1 MSSNELFELLYN
13 EINLKNHFW
22 WPNYGTFEVVVG
34 AVLTQNT
41 KWQNVESSL
50 LNLKNKGVLSI
61 EGILSLDDETLANL
75 IKPSGFNNVKTK
87 RLKNLL
93 SAISLEFGDFENFK
107 DSVDKEWL
115 ISQKGI
121 GAESCSAILCYACE
135 RDEMV
140 VDNYTIKI
148 FNFLNYEFES
158 YLEAQE
164 WLCGVDFDMLSKKY
178 DFKSLNEL
186 YCAYHGL
193 FVEFGKEHI
202 KGYKFSEHAKNLLTK
217 LI

>member
-1 MSSNELFELLYN
+1 MNSTELFELLYK
-13 EINLKNHFW
+13 EINLKDHFW
-22 WPNYGTFEVVVG
+22 WPNYGSFEVVVG

-41 KWQNVESSL
+41 KWQNVEKSL
-50 LNLKNKGVLSI
+50 LNLKEKGVLNL

-75 IKPSGFNNVKTK
+75 IKPSGFMNVKTK

-93 SAISLEFGDFENFK
+93 SAISLEFGDFESFK
-107 DSVDKEWL
+107 ECVSKEWL
-115 ISQKGI
+115 ICIKGI
-121 GAESCSAILCYACE
+121 GAESCSAILCYACK

-140 VDNYTIKI
+140 VDNYTIKVL
-148 FNFLNYEFES
+148 NFLNYEFES

-164 WLCGVDFDMLSKKY
+164 WLCSVDFDEVSKKHG
-178 DFKSLNEL
+178 FKSLNEL

-202 KGYKFSEHAKNLLTK
+202 KGYKFSQYAKNLLQNFG
-217 LI
+217 